1 MSKMTFNGVTK
12 PYLTVLRGRNRPA
25 WAPVERT
32 YQYVPNRPGAR
43 GRNQKKVNPR
53 PLPVPVMVEG
63 EDVGD
68 LQRVKEDLAA
78 WLLTDAPVP
87 LTFSDEPDRIYYA
100 WIDGSFDHE
109 ELVDIGQGI
118 IPFVCPDGYK
128 YASPREVKLTPP
140 YTLTVEGHVEVSPIF
155 TVKFESQA
163 SQYAI
168 TDSKTGKSV
177 RIKFNFVAGDV
188 LEIDLTKRKIRINGN
203 INMAAYTYDSR
214 PFKLS
219 PGENTLSVSPGTA
232 GPLKVVYSPG
242 FH

>member
-1 MSKMTFNGVTK
+1 MSTMTFNGVTK
-12 PYLTVLRGRNRPA
+12 PYLTVLRGRNRAA

-43 GRNQKKVNPR
+43 GRNKRKVNPR
-53 PLPVPVMVEG
+53 PLPVPVMLEG
-63 EDVGD
+63 ENVSD
-68 LQRVKEDLAA
+68 LQRVKEDMAA

-100 WIDGSFDHE
+100 WIDGAFDHE
-109 ELVDIGQGI
+109 ELVEIGQGV

-128 YASPREVKLTPP
+128 YGRPREVSLSDP
-140 YTLTVEGHVEVSPIF
+140 YSLTVEGHVDVSPIF
-155 TVKFESQA
+155 TVKFTSPA
-163 SQYAI
+163 SQYVI
-168 TDSKTGKSV
+168 TDSKTGKKV
-177 RIKFNFVAGDV
+177 RVKFNFVAGDV
-188 LEIDLTKRKIRINGN
+188 LEIDLTKRKVKINGN

-219 PGENTLSVSPGTA
+219 PGRNAFSVSPEAA
-232 GPLKVVYSPG
+232 GSLKVGYSPG